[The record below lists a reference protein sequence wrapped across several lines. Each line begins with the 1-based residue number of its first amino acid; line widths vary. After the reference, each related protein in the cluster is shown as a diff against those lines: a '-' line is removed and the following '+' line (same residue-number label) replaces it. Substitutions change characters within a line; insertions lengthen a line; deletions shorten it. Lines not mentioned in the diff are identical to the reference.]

1 MTEHIVVVGAS
12 LSGLRTVQGLR
23 RRGSTAS
30 ITVVGDESGLPYDR
44 PPLSKAFLLGT
55 ADEQSVQLLDDAA
68 LALLDLELKLGV
80 AAESLDTDARRVHLS
95 DGSAIGFDTLVIAT
109 GSSPRTLPGSP
120 SRTGIH
126 TLRTLDDARRI
137 QSGLRTAASV
147 AIVGGGFI
155 GAEIASAGREMGVD
169 VTVID
174 TLPTLMT
181 RGLSTGLGIRMT
193 ELHRRHGVGLR
204 LGCMVAG
211 FAGDDEVTGVELAD
225 GSVIAAD
232 LVVIGVGTIPNV
244 AWLRGSGLTL
254 DDGVVCDEYLKAAD
268 GIYAVGD
275 VARWHNPRY
284 AVPMRM
290 EHWTSAGEQAT
301 ALSSTLTGTLTPC
314 SVVPYVWSDQFGKR
328 LQIFG
333 RIGPDD
339 DIDIVF
345 EDADRFVAT
354 ARRTGRLEG
363 VVAYGALKEML
374 PYRAELMAAPLPTRS
389 P

>member
-1 MTEHIVVVGAS
+1 MTERIVVVGAS

-23 RRGSTAS
+23 RKGSTAA

-44 PPLSKAFLLGT
+44 PPLSKTFLLGK
-55 ADEQSVQLLDDAA
+55 ADEQSIQLLDAAA

-80 AAESLDTDARRVHLS
+80 SADRLDTDARQVHLS
-95 DGSAIGFDTLVIAT
+95 DGLVIGFDTLVIAT
-109 GSSPRTLPGSP
+109 GSSPRTVPGIE

-126 TLRTLDDARRI
+126 TMRTLDDARRI
-137 QSGLRTAASV
+137 QAGLHSAASV

-155 GAEIASAGREMGVD
+155 GAEIASASREMGVD

-174 TLPTLMT
+174 ALPTLMT
-181 RGLSTGLGIRMT
+181 RGLGNELGDRMS
-193 ELHRRHGVGLR
+193 ELHRRHGVDLR
-204 LGCMVAG
+204 LGCMVTG
-211 FAGDDEVTGVELAD
+211 FAGDDHVTGVELAD
-225 GSVIAAD
+225 GAVVAAD
-232 LVVIGVGTIPNV
+232 LVVVGIGTVPNV
-244 AWLRGSGLTL
+244 GWLRSSGLTL
-254 DDGVVCDEYLKAAD
+254 DDGVVCDEYLKASD

-275 VARWHNPRY
+275 VARWRNPRY
-284 AVPMRM
+284 GEPMRT

-301 ALSSTLTGTLTPC
+301 ALSSTLTGTPTPC
-314 SVVPYVWSDQFGKR
+314 AVVPYVWSDQFGKR

-333 RIGPDD
+333 RIGADD

-354 ARRTGRLEG
+354 ARRLGRLEG

>member
-1 MTEHIVVVGAS
+1 MPEHIVVIGGS

-23 RRGSTAS
+23 RKGSTAA
-30 ITVVGDESGLPYDR
+30 ITVVGDELGLPYDR
-44 PPLSKAFLLGT
+44 PPLSKTFLLGT
-55 ADEQSVQLLDDAA
+55 ADEQSIQLVDGAA
-68 LALLDLELKLGV
+68 LASLDLELRLGV
-80 AAESLDTDARRVHLS
+80 SADGLETDARQVHLS
-95 DGSAIGFDTLVIAT
+95 GGSAIGFDTLVIAT
-109 GSSPRTLPGSP
+109 GSSPRTVPGITM
-120 SRTGIH
+120 RTGIH
-126 TLRTLDDARRI
+126 TLRTLDDAQRI
-137 QSGLRTAASV
+137 QLGLRNAASV

-155 GAEIASAGREMGVD
+155 GGEIASAARGMGVD

-174 TLPTLMT
+174 ALPTLMT
-181 RGLSTGLGIRMT
+181 RGLGNELGTRMS
-193 ELHRRHGVGLR
+193 ELHRRHGVELR
-204 LGCMVAG
+204 LDCKVTG
-211 FAGDDEVTGVELAD
+211 FAGDGAVTGVELAD
-225 GSVIAAD
+225 GSVIPAD
-232 LVVIGVGTIPNV
+232 LVVVGIGTVPNV
-244 AWLRGSGLTL
+244 GWLRDSGLTL

-284 AVPMRM
+284 DEPMRM

-301 ALSSTLTGTLTPC
+301 ALSSTLTGTPTPC
-314 SVVPYVWSDQFGKR
+314 TVVPYVWSDQFGKR

-333 RIGPDD
+333 RIGADD

-345 EDADRFVAT
+345 EEADRFVAT
-354 ARRTGRLEG
+354 ARRVGRLEG

>member
-23 RRGSTAS
+23 RKGSTAT
-30 ITVVGDESGLPYDR
+30 ITVVGDELGLPYDR
-44 PPLSKAFLLGT
+44 PPLSKTFLLGT
-55 ADEQSVQLLDDAA
+55 TDEHSIQLLDDAA
-68 LALLDLELKLGV
+68 WASLNLELRLGV
-80 AAESLDTDARRVHLS
+80 SANRLDTDARQLHLS
-95 DGSAIGFDTLVIAT
+95 DGPPIGYDTLVIAT
-109 GSSPRTLPGSP
+109 GSSPRTVPGLT

-155 GAEIASAGREMGVD
+155 GAEIASAARDMGVD

-174 TLPTLMT
+174 ALPTLMT
-181 RGLSTGLGIRMT
+181 RGLGTELGTRMS
-193 ELHRRHGVGLR
+193 ELHRRHGVELR
-204 LGCMVAG
+204 LGAMVTG
-211 FAGDDEVTGVELAD
+211 FAGRDAVAGVELTD
-225 GSVIAAD
+225 GSVIPAD
-232 LVVIGVGTIPNV
+232 LVVVGVGTVPNV
-244 AWLRGSGLTL
+244 GWLHGSGLTL
-254 DDGVVCDEYLKAAD
+254 DDGVVCDEYLKAGD

-284 AVPMRM
+284 DEPMRM

-301 ALSSTLTGTLTPC
+301 ALSSTLTGTPTPC
-314 SVVPYVWSDQFGKR
+314 TVVPYVWSDQFGKR

-333 RIGPDD
+333 RVGADD

-354 ARRTGRLEG
+354 ARRMGQLEG

-374 PYRAELMAAPLPTRS
+374 PYRAQLMATPLPTRS